1 MYRILDLFIV
11 LISFP
16 IIIIL
21 ILMIGILVRI
31 NLGSPI
37 FFQQIRP
44 GKDCK
49 PFNLI
54 KFRTMLNTN
63 GDDEERLTKFGK
75 ILRSSSLDELP
86 EIFNVLIG
94 DMSIVGPRPLLME
107 YVDLYDDHQKLRHNI
122 KPGITGWAQINGRN
136 AITWEEKF
144 ELDVWYVENRS
155 IRIYLKIILMTFI
168 KVLMRNNIN
177 TNENKTMPIFTGT
190 KEEKQ
195 KNSRK

>member
-1 MYRILDLFIV
+1 
-11 LISFP
+11 
-16 IIIIL
+16 
-21 ILMIGILVRI
+21 
-31 NLGSPI
+31 
-37 FFQQIRP
+37 
-44 GKDCK
+44 
-49 PFNLI
+49 
-54 KFRTMLNTN
+54 MLNTN

-107 YVDLYDDHQKLRHNI
+107 YVDLYNDYQKLRHNI

-144 ELDVWYVENRS
+144 ELDVWYIKNRS
-155 IRIYLKIILMTFI
+155 IRIYFKIILMTFI

-190 KEEKQ
+190 KEE
-195 KNSRK
+195 